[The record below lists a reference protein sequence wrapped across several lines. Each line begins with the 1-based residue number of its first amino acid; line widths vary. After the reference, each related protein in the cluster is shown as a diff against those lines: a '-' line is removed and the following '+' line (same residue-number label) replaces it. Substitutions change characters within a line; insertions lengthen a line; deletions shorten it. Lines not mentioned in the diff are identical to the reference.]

1 MIVADQRYPLPGQ
14 ERQGRCGAR
23 FPPSSAEPFHGIRS
37 ATNLE
42 LLARARCRHSSRL
55 SSLSVLGD
63 SDDRFDAPK
72 KLNQEHHETLPFVP
86 RGNHRKTQELM
97 PFPRSPDRHPGRSA
111 SARAGFLNLV
121 VCDSHPSIV
130 SLHSCNTVFVSDL
143 ARRRHTTIH
152 PNGRT
157 PSTRTLGTGTG
168 VTLEPG
174 FPSFFPGSGAVLVG

>member
-1 MIVADQRYPLPGQ
+1 MRSVISPVFRRTLPWDPDRDKTGAIGSRTMPSPL
-14 ERQGRCGAR
+14 E
-23 FPPSSAEPFHGIRS
+23 I
-37 ATNLE
+37 
-42 LLARARCRHSSRL
+42 
-55 SSLSVLGD
+55 SSLFVLGD

-86 RGNHRKTQELM
+86 RGNHREHRDFC
-97 PFPRSPDRHPGRSA
+97 PFRRSPDRHPGRSA
-111 SARAGFLNLV
+111 SARAGFLDLV
-121 VCDSHPSIV
+121 VCDFHPSIV

-143 ARRRHTTIH
+143 ARRRPATTH

-174 FPSFFPGSGAVLVG
+174 FPSFFPGSGVATDGCPTSSSDSVLVARRQKDI

>member
-1 MIVADQRYPLPGQ
+1 MRHFLLFHAGTTGDTGTFAL
-14 ERQGRCGAR
+14 
-23 FPPSSAEPFHGIRS
+23 SAG
-37 ATNLE
+37 
-42 LLARARCRHSSRL
+42 
-55 SSLSVLGD
+55 
-63 SDDRFDAPK
+63 
-72 KLNQEHHETLPFVP
+72 
-86 RGNHRKTQELM
+86 
-97 PFPRSPDRHPGRSA
+97 

-157 PSTRTLGTGTG
+157 PSTRTLGIGTG

-174 FPSFFPGSGAVLVG
+174 FPSFFPGSGAATDDVLVG